1 MRGASN
7 RAKGNFFLNSA
18 TADYC
23 DFICDPKYRAQFV
36 DAVFMELRRLGAP
49 SLVLSNLL
57 ADSSTNAALGLVAKQ
72 KGYFIFSR
80 PAYFCAEVDLLN
92 DQQRRDVLSSAR
104 RRMKRFVKLLGPNAS
119 IRVEHARSWGQI
131 ATLLPDFESAH
142 IMRFQATGRV
152 SNMVRPERRKFLEEL
167 ARLLSGSE
175 SIVLSRLILNDRTI
189 AWNYGFQFVGSW
201 FWYQPTFD
209 GDYEKYSPGVWL
221 LSAIL
226 EEACLSPQI
235 NRVDL
240 GLGDEGYKDRVAT
253 GGRKTVNVTAS
264 ESFVQ
269 HTKVRFRYHAAMAV
283 KSVPKVERLVRRL
296 RSASEIESS
305 KPSAA

>member
-1 MRGASN
+1 
-7 RAKGNFFLNSA
+7 
-18 TADYC
+18 
-23 DFICDPKYRAQFV
+23 
-36 DAVFMELRRLGAP
+36 
-49 SLVLSNLL
+49 
-57 ADSSTNAALGLVAKQ
+57 
-72 KGYFIFSR
+72 
-80 PAYFCAEVDLLN
+80 
-92 DQQRRDVLSSAR
+92 
-104 RRMKRFVKLLGPNAS
+104 
-119 IRVEHARSWGQI
+119 
-131 ATLLPDFESAH
+131 
-142 IMRFQATGRV
+142 
-152 SNMVRPERRKFLEEL
+152 MVRPERQKFLEEL

-235 NRVDL
+235 YRVDL

-269 HTKVRFRYHAAMAV
+269 HTKARFRYHAAMAV

-296 RSASEIESS
+296 RPASEIESS